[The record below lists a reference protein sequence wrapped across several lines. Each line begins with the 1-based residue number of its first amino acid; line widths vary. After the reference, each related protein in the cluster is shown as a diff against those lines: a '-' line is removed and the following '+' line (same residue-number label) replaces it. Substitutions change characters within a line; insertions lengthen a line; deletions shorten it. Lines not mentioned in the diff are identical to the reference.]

1 MYVQV
6 PSWQGSVCRV
16 CTWIGVCLR
25 FMQSNTSEQ
34 NHFTTVS
41 CFQPYSQSLLLFNF
55 PSCLLF
61 RRETSDMWR
70 RKTLSFP
77 ISKNL
82 KMLRMFQFSKYA
94 LIDFQWKPRQRIL
107 NLSIIYSRLNWQLLL
122 WVDLLIHSCL
132 NLDWCLAFFLS
143 NLLLNIFVSQ
153 MQTVSIPNWCGWTLL
168 AS

>member
-1 MYVQV
+1 MSSQVLLVNWPLRYQNFRCYSYHRFTEQMNTRATYILGLNSYFKKAVQTGQVPSITLPGVPQQAITFFLKNIENMYVQV

-61 RRETSDMWR
+61 RRETSDM
-70 RKTLSFP
+70 
-77 ISKNL
+77 
-82 KMLRMFQFSKYA
+82 
-94 LIDFQWKPRQRIL
+94 
-107 NLSIIYSRLNWQLLL
+107 
-122 WVDLLIHSCL
+122 
-132 NLDWCLAFFLS
+132 
-143 NLLLNIFVSQ
+143 
-153 MQTVSIPNWCGWTLL
+153 
-168 AS
+168 